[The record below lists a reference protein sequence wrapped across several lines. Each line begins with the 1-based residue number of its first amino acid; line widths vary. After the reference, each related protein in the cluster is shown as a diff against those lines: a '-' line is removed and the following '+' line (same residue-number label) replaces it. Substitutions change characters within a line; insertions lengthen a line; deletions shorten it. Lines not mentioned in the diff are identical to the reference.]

1 MIIATA
7 LGALFNSMT
16 IQYNDADVVV
26 NYHYGDQKELN
37 AWIKNMTSGGVR
49 KYPLV
54 WYILNDFTELNGWY
68 ETEARV
74 IVFQNTMSEWFNPKR
89 QEESYTK
96 IIEPVTKEIE
106 KRLTQSGYVEI
117 PSRDLKTRFIKKDE
131 PNYGVDTNNE
141 NLTSSDFK
149 STKSYGTQSIATDI
163 VDARLIRFPL
173 RIKAECL
180 IQ

>member
-7 LGALFNSMT
+7 LGNLFDGMT
-16 IQYNDADVVV
+16 IKYNDVDVVV

-37 AWIKNMTSGGVR
+37 AWIKNMTSANAR

-54 WYILNDFTELNGWY
+54 WYVLNDFTELNGWY
-68 ETEARV
+68 ETDARV
-74 IVFQNTMSEWFNPKR
+74 IVFQNTQSEWFNPKR

-96 IIEPVTKEIE
+96 IIQPVTKEIE

-117 PSRDLKTRFIKKDE
+117 NSRDLKTRFIKKDE
-131 PNYGVDTNNE
+131 PNYGVDTNDE
-141 NLTSSDFK
+141 NVKSSDFK
-149 STKSYGTQSIATDI
+149 GVKSYGTKGISTDI
-163 VDARLIRFPL
+163 VDGRIIRFPL

-180 IQ
+180 I

>member
-7 LGALFNSMT
+7 LGALFDGMT
-16 IQYNDADVVV
+16 IRYNNTDVTV

-37 AWIKNMTSGGVR
+37 AWIKNMTNADVR

-74 IVFQNTMSEWFNPKR
+74 IVFQNTLSEWFNPKR

-117 PSRDLKTRFIKKDE
+117 RSRDLKTRFIKKDE

-149 STKSYGTQSIATDI
+149 STKSYGTKSISTDI

-180 IQ
+180 I